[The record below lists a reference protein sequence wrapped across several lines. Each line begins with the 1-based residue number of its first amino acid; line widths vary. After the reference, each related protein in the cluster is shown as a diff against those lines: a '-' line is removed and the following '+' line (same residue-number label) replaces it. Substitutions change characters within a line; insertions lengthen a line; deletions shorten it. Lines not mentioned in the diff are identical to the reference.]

1 MDIDIKF
8 RGVAATEELRAHAHR
23 QLDFHLRRFGHDVR
37 RVVMRLD
44 DDNGPRGGTDKRCSL
59 TLRGDRIGTLVSIE
73 RHHST
78 ATAIDGAT
86 RRLSR
91 LVGRSL
97 SRARTSD
104 DGAAN
109 AA

>member
-8 RGVAATEELRAHAHR
+8 RGVAASEELRGHAQR
-23 QLDFHLRRFGHDVR
+23 QLHFHLSRFGHDVR
-37 RVVMRLD
+37 SVVMRLD
-44 DDNGPRGGTDKRCSL
+44 DDNGPRGGTDKRCSV
-59 TLRGDRIGTLVSIE
+59 TLRGDRIGTLVLVE
-73 RHHST
+73 RHEST
-78 ATAIDGAT
+78 LAAIDGAA

-97 SRARTSD
+97 SRARD
-104 DGAAN
+104 REEGGAH